1 MSMTVSG
8 NCDSG
13 PGATARSF
21 TDACGRTWIVAI
33 TVGGLRRVQESANL
47 NLLGGPMCGLIA
59 SLMADPVLA
68 AAVLFAICRPQA
80 DALGVTAEDFADA
93 LDGRACNAGLHALL
107 KSWGDFW
114 SGPSHAEAAIALATL
129 HREFLAW
136 AHGAAEAGNECSPE
150 VNRAL
155 RLFIDQHLGNPGVLG
170 IDVTVEAD
178 ALRERLSRLAGSIQ
192 ICRPEDTAR
201 LLTDAEAVELLILK
215 SRQAERRRRWSE
227 YSAKVRT

>member
-1 MSMTVSG
+1 MPATDNG
-8 NCDSG
+8 KCDSG
-13 PGATARSF
+13 PGATARTF
-21 TDACGRTWIVAI
+21 TDARGRTWTVAI
-33 TVGGLRRVQESANL
+33 TVGGLRRVQESAGL
-47 NLLGGPMCGLIA
+47 NLLGAPMCGLIA
-59 SLMADPVLA
+59 SLMSNPVLA

-80 DALGVTAEDFADA
+80 DALGVTAEDFANA
-93 LDGRACNAGLHALL
+93 LDGRASKAGLYALL
-107 KSWGDFW
+107 KSWGDFF

-150 VNRAL
+150 ENRTL
-155 RLFIDQHLGNPGVLG
+155 RLFIDHHLGNPGVLG

-201 LLTDAEAVELLILK
+201 LLGDVEMVELLILQ
-215 SRQAERRRRWSE
+215 SRQAERRRRWSD
-227 YSAKVRT
+227 YSAKART